1 MSEDSQPIS
10 DLKEIQNELNTELE
24 STELE
29 TEQTEEQGLSD
40 EFGLAQIIDALLV
53 AWADRVREG
62 LGEKIKMNEFELR
75 ALNQALNPIIEK
87 LLAKV
92 GLERDYF
99 LGLIGAIGI
108 LLPRILTIIR
118 ESKKEKKQNQNVQNN
133 NQFQFR
139 FQNSVGGEGV
149 KG

>member
-1 MSEDSQPIS
+1 MSEVDSQPIS

-29 TEQTEEQGLSD
+29 TEQGLSD
-40 EFGLAQIIDALLV
+40 EFGLAQIIDALLT
-53 AWADRVREG
+53 AWAERVREG

-75 ALNQALNPIIEK
+75 ALNQAINPLIRK
-87 LLAKV
+87 LLARI
-92 GLERDYF
+92 GIEETYF
-99 LGLIGAIGI
+99 LGIIGAVAI
-108 LLPRILTIIR
+108 LLPRIITIIN
-118 ESKKEKKQNQNVQNN
+118 EGKKEKKQIQNNVQNN

-139 FQNSVGGEGV
+139 PPNRVGVESV